1 MTCDWKRPPRYTE
14 DVLPAVRAFY
24 NSNKTGKPI
33 PVLKNTLDLIFT
45 RRPTPPGKNTQE
57 YEIFDGHRLVPIW
70 KYLIRHP
77 RPDLIQLD
85 KRMEWLSMGPYGNR
99 SGDILLLTRSGLN
112 RPIEKRYYFSAPY
125 YSWHGSAS
133 PQDSHIPL
141 VVARK
146 DFPGTKLKTMVNNVA
161 GLQPS
166 QLALVPLVRAL
177 LTSELA
183 PGPGLPIVNRGSD
196 ESAAPVAKSPSN
208 SSPSRPTSG
217 VNEPAAAATSYSPRR
232 PLGWATR

>member
-125 YSWHGSAS
+125 YSWHGSACEQDGHIPFILAQANGSGQKMRSILNKFGGAS
-133 PQDSHIPL
+133 PSEREMTPL
-141 VVARK
+141 VVSIFGK
-146 DFPGTKLKTMVNNVA
+146 
-161 GLQPS
+161 
-166 QLALVPLVRAL
+166 
-177 LTSELA
+177 
-183 PGPGLPIVNRGSD
+183 
-196 ESAAPVAKSPSN
+196 
-208 SSPSRPTSG
+208 
-217 VNEPAAAATSYSPRR
+217 
-232 PLGWATR
+232 